1 MKSYIT
7 TPIYYVN
14 DIAHIGHAYTTI
26 LCDMLK
32 KYKTLH
38 GEDVFLLTGTDE
50 HGQKIEQSAKKHNL
64 APQEY
69 VDSISKEFY
78 TLWRELEIGFDC
90 FVRTTDSKHCL
101 AVQKAFEKMYQ
112 KGDIYKG
119 EYEGWYCV
127 SCETHFTKHQVI
139 EQKCPDCGKP
149 TTTIKE
155 ESYFFA
161 LSKYQDRLLQW
172 YADNADSI
180 APKYRL
186 NEVVKFVES
195 GLVDLS
201 ITRTSFDWG
210 IKLPPSINDNAHI
223 MYVWLDALLSYIS
236 AIGYGSEDFKKE
248 LWDNATHIVGKD
260 ILRFHT
266 IYWLAFLMSLEL
278 PLPKRIYAHGW
289 WTVEGVKMSKSIGNV
304 INPRDMIN
312 AYGLES
318 VRYFLVREVPFGQD
332 GDFSQRAMIERI
344 NSDLSNDIGNLLNRL
359 IGMSE
364 KYFSLSLT
372 STATQELYPK
382 ECKKITQ
389 ALEQYENFMSQM
401 QPHKALESLWE
412 ILSLGNSVIS
422 LYEPWKMMKN
432 NESHKV
438 EALLVLLGNILFKVA
453 LCLYP
458 VMPKTAQKIA
468 SALNMDINAQN
479 FTSFVLQSE
488 FINAITIT
496 KIPPLFPRIEAKDQ
510 ESNTKSAKDS
520 KHSQS
525 QSQATDNLIS
535 IGEFQKLDIRVGEVL
550 ECERVEKS
558 EKLLKFLI
566 DLGEEKPRQILSGIA
581 KFYEP
586 QNLIGKQ
593 VCVVANLKPAKIMGL
608 LSEGMI
614 LSCGDES
621 GLSLLG
627 IESARKNGSKIS

>member
-32 KYKTLH
+32 KYKILH

-64 APQEY
+64 APQKY

-78 TLWRELEIGFDC
+78 NLWRELEIDFDY
-90 FVRTTDSKHCL
+90 FVRTTDSNHCL
-101 AVQKAFEKMYQ
+101 AVQKAFETMYK

-172 YADNADSI
+172 YADNPDCI

-195 GLVDLS
+195 GLLDLS

-210 IKLPPSINDNAHI
+210 IKLPQSINDNTHI

-236 AIGYGSEDFKKE
+236 AIGYGSKEFREE

-260 ILRFHT
+260 ILRFHS

-278 PLPKRIYAHGW
+278 PLPRKIYAHGW

-304 INPRDMIN
+304 INPRDMVDT
-312 AYGLES
+312 YGLEA

-364 KYFSLSLT
+364 KYFALSLK
-372 STATQELYPK
+372 STQVSELYSK
-382 ECKKITQ
+382 ECAKITQ
-389 ALEQYENFMSQM
+389 SLGDYESYMSQM

-412 ILSLGNSVIS
+412 ILSLGNSAIS
-422 LYEPWKMMKN
+422 LYEPWKMIKN
-432 NESHKV
+432 NEANKV
-438 EALLVLLGNILFKVA
+438 EALLVLLGNMLFKVA

-458 VMPKTAQKIA
+458 TMPKSATKIA
-468 SALNMDINAQN
+468 NALNVNISPKNFSDFILQN
-479 FTSFVLQSE
+479 TFLQHFS
-488 FINAITIT
+488 IT
-496 KIPPLFPRIEAKDQ
+496 KIPPLFPKIETKEQDKQPQTTKDC
-510 ESNTKSAKDS
+510 KDS
-520 KHSQS
+520 
-525 QSQATDNLIS
+525 LIG
-535 IGEFQKLDIRVGEVL
+535 IEEFKKLDIRIGEVL

-566 DLGEEKPRQILSGIA
+566 DVGEDKPRQILSGIA
-581 KFYEP
+581 KFYNP
-586 QNLIGKQ
+586 QELIGRQ
-593 VCVVANLKPAKIMGL
+593 VCVIANLKPAKLMGL
-608 LSEGMI
+608 VSEGMI

-627 IESARKNGSKIS
+627 IESQRKNGSKIS